1 MSTIP
6 CTIEQFN
13 KAFCEFNE
21 AAGLKTNTQDGI
33 ANMHKG
39 LVLHYL
45 GIEKATD
52 EDIERSARCLHIAT
66 SGAIRRGWHL
76 SVPDLSINLN

>member
-13 KAFCEFNE
+13 KAVCDFNE

-33 ANMHKG
+33 ANMHKC

-45 GIEKATD
+45 GIENATT
-52 EDIERSARCLHIAT
+52 EEIETSAIWLEIAQN
-66 SGAIRRGWHL
+66 GAIRRGWDLLGSGL
-76 SVPDLSINLN
+76 SRTP